1 MKNKK
6 AFTLIELLAVIVIL
20 AVLLAVAIPKVTQ
33 YITKSR
39 KDSLITTSK
48 DFIDAVRKDTTS
60 ELFDFPVGV
69 DDVTIISLD
78 LIKLEKG
85 GKKSPFNG
93 TWQPK
98 YSYVAVIN
106 VGTDEDPD
114 YEYYIAIRDSKRYSI
129 ALTEEEELSRD
140 SIIRDNTSGTKVE
153 ITSMCGTEDGV
164 YRVINNIKGL
174 EEYRPTNGW
183 NATIYSSV
191 GC

>member
-6 AFTLIELLAVIVIL
+6 GFTLIELLAVIVIL
-20 AVLLAVAIPKVTQ
+20 AVLLAIAIPKVTQ

-39 KDSLITTSK
+39 KDSLVATSK
-48 DFIDAVRKDTTS
+48 DFIDAVRNDATS
-60 ELFDFPVGV
+60 ELFDFPIGV

-98 YSYVAVIN
+98 YSYVAIIN

-114 YEYYIAIRDSKRYSI
+114 YQYYIAVRDSKRYTI
-129 ALTEEEELSRD
+129 ALTEEDELNRS
-140 SIIRDNTSGTKVE
+140 SIVRNNTSGTKVDV
-153 ITSMCGTEDGV
+153 TSMCGTEDGV
-164 YRVINNIKGL
+164 YRVINNIAGL
-174 EEYRPTNGW
+174 EEHRPSTGW